1 MNNEELSLI
10 MDVLKEISETI
21 EEIHSCIENDIAHTL
36 GEVNSS
42 LDFIKNQ
49 NELMLSDMK

>member
-10 MDVLKEISETI
+10 MDVLKEIRETI
-21 EEIHSCIENDIAHTL
+21 EEIHSGIENDIAHTL

>member
-21 EEIHSCIENDIAHTL
+21 EEIHSCVEHDIASALEET
-36 GEVNSS
+36 NSS
-42 LDFIKNQ
+42 LDFIKQQ
-49 NELMLSDMK
+49 NEQMLSNLQ